1 MITPNKSIPLKDS
14 IIFKMLSI
22 LEKNFE
28 TMTLIELYQNT
39 KSEFIEIDEFIYS
52 IDALYVLGK
61 IELNIDQ
68 GIIKK
73 C

>member
-1 MITPNKSIPLKDS
+1 MITPNKAIPFKDS
-14 IIFKMLSI
+14 IIFKMLVI
-22 LEKNFE
+22 LDEDFKE
-28 TMTLIELYQNT
+28 MTLVELYEKT

-52 IDALYVLGK
+52 IDTLYVLGK

-68 GIIKK
+68 GMIKK

>member
-52 IDALYVLGK
+52 LDALYVLGK
-61 IELNIDQ
+61 IELNIEQ

>member
-1 MITPNKSIPLKDS
+1 MITPNKAIPFKES

-22 LEKNFE
+22 LDEDFE
-28 TMTLIELYQNT
+28 EMTVVELYNKT
-39 KSEFIEIDEFIYS
+39 KNKFIEIDEFIYS
-52 IDALYVLGK
+52 IDTLYVLGK
-61 IELNIDQ
+61 IELNLEQ

>member
-22 LEKNFE
+22 LETNFE

-61 IELNIDQ
+61 IELNIEQ

>member
-61 IELNIDQ
+61 IELNIEQ

>member
-1 MITPNKSIPLKDS
+1 MITPNKAIPFKDS
-14 IIFKMLSI
+14 IIFKMLFI
-22 LEKNFE
+22 LDENFE
-28 TMTLIELYQNT
+28 EMTLLELYKKT

-52 IDALYVLGK
+52 IDTLYVLGK
-61 IELNIDQ
+61 IELNIEQ

>member
-39 KSEFIEIDEFIYS
+39 KSELIEIDEFIYS

-61 IELNIDQ
+61 IELNIEQ